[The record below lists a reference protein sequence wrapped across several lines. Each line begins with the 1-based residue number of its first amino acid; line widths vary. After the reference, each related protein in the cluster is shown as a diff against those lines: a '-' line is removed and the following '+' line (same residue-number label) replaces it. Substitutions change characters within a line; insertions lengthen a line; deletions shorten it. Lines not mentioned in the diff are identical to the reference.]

1 MDWEER
7 VTVASEVRDPL
18 LKQLRE
24 IAIAALEERRGLV
37 VYSRMDAQEMDRLAR
52 QVERDALEKIRAALP
67 QIAASAEVVGVQTR
81 LERMDEQIQELDAK
95 EEIAE
100 RSRQLERDDITWRT
114 FEEVV
119 WTLGIE

>member
-1 MDWEER
+1 VGPE
-7 VTVASEVRDPL
+7 AGNPL
-18 LKQLRE
+18 LKQFRE

-52 QVERDALEKIRAALP
+52 QVERDALERIRAALP
-67 QIAASAEVVGVQTR
+67 ETTPAPEIAGVRSR
-81 LERMDEQIQELDAK
+81 LERMDEQVRELDAR
-95 EEIAE
+95 EDIPE

-119 WTLGIE
+119 WLLGIE

>member
-1 MDWEER
+1 
-7 VTVASEVRDPL
+7 VAPEARDPL

-24 IAIAALEERRGLV
+24 MAIAALEERRGLV

-52 QVERDALEKIRAALP
+52 QVERDALEKIRGALP
-67 QIAASAEVVGVQTR
+67 VVITVAEIAGVRAR
-81 LERMDEQIQELDAK
+81 LERMDEQIRELDAN

-119 WTLGIE
+119 WALGIE

>member
-1 MDWEER
+1 MGPE
-7 VTVASEVRDPL
+7 TRDPV

-52 QVERDALEKIRAALP
+52 QVERDALERIRSALP
-67 QIAASAEVVGVQTR
+67 EAAAAPEVSGVRHR
-81 LERMDEQIQELDAK
+81 LENMDEQLQELDAR
-95 EEIAE
+95 EDIPE

-119 WTLGIE
+119 WALGIE

>member
-1 MDWEER
+1 MAPE
-7 VTVASEVRDPL
+7 ARDPL

-37 VYSRMDAQEMDRLAR
+37 VYSRMDAQEMDQLAR
-52 QVERDALEKIRAALP
+52 KVERDALEKIREALP
-67 QIAASAEVVGVQTR
+67 GIITTAEVAGVRAR
-81 LERMDEQIQELDAK
+81 LDRMDEQIKVLDAK
-95 EEIAE
+95 EEIPE
-100 RSRQLERDDITWRT
+100 LSRRLERDDIVWHT

>member
-1 MDWEER
+1 M
-7 VTVASEVRDPL
+7 TAQARDPL
-18 LKQLRE
+18 LKMLRE
-24 IAIAALEERRGLV
+24 LAIGALEERRGLV

-67 QIAASAEVVGVQTR
+67 QIITTAEIAGVRSR
-81 LERMDEQIQELDAK
+81 LDRMDEQVKELDAR
-95 EEIAE
+95 EDIPE

-114 FEEVV
+114 FEVVV

>member
-1 MDWEER
+1 VGAD
-7 VTVASEVRDPL
+7 AGGPL
-18 LKQLRE
+18 LKQFRE

-37 VYSRMDAQEMDRLAR
+37 IYSRMDAQELDRLAR

-67 QIAASAEVVGVQTR
+67 EATVVAEVAGVRVR
-81 LERMDEQIQELDAK
+81 LERMDEQIRELDAR
-95 EEIAE
+95 EDVSE

-119 WTLGIE
+119 WLLGIE

>member
-1 MDWEER
+1 MAD
-7 VTVASEVRDPL
+7 SSKDPV

-37 VYSRMDAQEMDRLAR
+37 IYSRMDAQEMDRLAR

-67 QIAASAEVVGVQTR
+67 QMVMSAEIAGVQSR
-81 LERMDEQIQELDAK
+81 LVRMDEQVKELDAR
-95 EEIAE
+95 EEISE
-100 RSRQLERDDITWRT
+100 QSRALERDDITWRT

-119 WTLGIE
+119 WALGIE

>member
-1 MDWEER
+1 M
-7 VTVASEVRDPL
+7 
-18 LKQLRE
+18 RE

-67 QIAASAEVVGVQTR
+67 QIAASAEIVGVQTR
-81 LERMDEQIQELDAK
+81 LERMDEQIKELDAK

>member
-1 MDWEER
+1 
-7 VTVASEVRDPL
+7 VAPEVKDPL

-67 QIAASAEVVGVQTR
+67 PMATTAEIVGVRNR
-81 LERMDEQIQELDAK
+81 LEQMDDQLAALEAREGIP
-95 EEIAE
+95 E
-100 RSRQLERDDITWRT
+100 RSRQLERDDITWRA